1 MGDFRM
7 KKTSGYIVTILN
19 FAAGILAVLGM
30 IAVFALV
37 NKNDSLRYEI
47 ETLRRD
53 FASCSRIKSDC
64 MDQLGVFYVDPEKHL
79 AIRRA
84 KRGK

>member
-1 MGDFRM
+1 M
-7 KKTSGYIVTILN
+7 KKPITYIYAGLN
-19 FAAGILAVLGM
+19 FAAGILAVLVM
-30 IAVFALV
+30 IMIFMQR
-37 NKNDSLRYEI
+37 SEISMLRQK
-47 ETLRRD
+47 L
-53 FASCSRIKSDC
+53 SQCSVIKADC